1 MIQKETDLIECYKR
15 QKSKT
20 PAGCAAKAFEDYDGA
35 TPWKVKAV
43 NTGVCETP
51 SEYATIYD
59 GIAAASENVMKQG
72 CRRCCIDI
80 DHGGAWRAE
89 MMITSDGSDP
99 WYMDCRQANKKYACK
114 SNEHGTPYCEVLRSV
129 HDEM

>member
-80 DHGGAWRAE
+80 DHGGAWRGE

-99 WYMDCRQANKKYACK
+99 W
-114 SNEHGTPYCEVLRSV
+114 
-129 HDEM
+129 